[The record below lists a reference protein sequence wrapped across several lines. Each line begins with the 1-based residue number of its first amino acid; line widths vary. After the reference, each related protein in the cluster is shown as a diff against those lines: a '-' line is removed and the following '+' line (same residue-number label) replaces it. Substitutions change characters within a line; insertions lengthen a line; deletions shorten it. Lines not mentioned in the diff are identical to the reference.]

1 MLSKSFHAR
10 LLAAVAALFLTL
22 VAPAAAADPW
32 VADPSDIE
40 GVYIITGTGPPNTR
54 VDLVRVGS
62 TWVRPH
68 YNDATINEGEY
79 TSPSGQFRIDEGFCN
94 PAADCDGGSDDPFQI
109 VFYRGPSVVPMW
121 GQGTFFRSE
130 SQKFNLP
137 EVEDVARANRVFINT
152 SGPASLPAY
161 STISGT
167 TRIVPAGG
175 GAPVPL
181 AGVLVD
187 AFSSNGRGS
196 DDLYGSG
203 GEYSARTYSTA
214 DGSWSMKAPPGS
226 WALRYRTTFGEP
238 FYPGYIWSGCVIEPS
253 PIQPA
258 PGTPPPAGTAFLN
271 TPASGIELTVGAGG
285 TCNGSIPSGGG
296 TPPKGDGGGGGDSK
310 PAKVSG
316 AKTSTAA
323 NGTVTLTVTVSGPGA
338 VSATSSVPAP
348 KGGAKKSAAK
358 PVTVAKASGRAKKA
372 GPFKLVL
379 KLTKAGKKLVNQRG
393 KVTAK
398 TKVVF
403 KPASGA
409 SATTTKS
416 VTFKK
421 KPPAK
426 KKKKR

>member
-1 MLSKSFHAR
+1 M
-10 LLAAVAALFLTL
+10 
-22 VAPAAAADPW
+22 
-32 VADPSDIE
+32 ADPSDTE

-54 VDLVRVGS
+54 VDLVKVGS
-62 TWVRPH
+62 SWSRPY
-68 YNDATINEGEY
+68 YNDVTINEGEY
-79 TSPSGQFRIDEGFCN
+79 TSPTGQFRIDEGACN
-94 PAADCDGGSDDPFQI
+94 PGADCHGGDETPFQI

-137 EVEDVARANRVFINT
+137 ELDDVPRTARVFINT

-181 AGVLVD
+181 SGVLVD
-187 AFSSNGRGS
+187 AFSPNGRGS

-226 WALRYRTTFGEP
+226 WALRYRTSFDEP

-253 PIQPA
+253 HIPPA

-271 TPASGIELTVGAGG
+271 TPASGVELTVGAGG

-296 TPPKGDGGGGGDSK
+296 GPGGGTPPPKGGGGGDST

-379 KLTKAGKKLVNQRG
+379 KLTKAGKKLVDQRG

-403 KPASGA
+403 KPTSGA

-421 KPPAK
+421 KPPK